1 MVANYA
7 SEMSE
12 REDILLK
19 IMHLAQEIGV
29 EFAFPTRTL
38 HLETMPTA
46 GSSGS
51 ISPKGGRCCGHPL
64 CTQDSLST
72 RGGQHKER
80 RVKLGGT
87 ALAAQRQTDPG

>member
-7 SEMSE
+7 AEMSE

-51 ISPKGGRCCGHPL
+51 ISASGGGAAAVTPFVPRTHSAHGEA
-64 CTQDSLST
+64 ST
-72 RGGQHKER
+72 RRGASSLEEPR
-80 RVKLGGT
+80 
-87 ALAAQRQTDPG
+87 

>member
-51 ISPKGGRCCGHPL
+51 TSASGGGAAAVTPFVPK
-64 CTQDSLST
+64 T
-72 RGGQHKER
+72 RSAHGGQHTER
-80 RVKLGGT
+80 RQPCRNR
-87 ALAAQRQTDPG
+87 ASAQRQTEPG